1 MKAIIQ
7 LLLSSNEW
15 MVSIGEFMNRSD
27 SIEERII
34 QLLRSLIHLKRAT
47 TLLINAIN
55 NSVNARITRIDDTC
69 ILNISSII

>member
-47 TLLINAIN
+47 TLLINTIN
-55 NSVNARITRIDDTC
+55 NSVNAHQTY
-69 ILNISSII
+69 